1 VSRGERASLQPDS
14 LLALRVYL
22 AVSLGLNLLWETV
35 HLPLYTI
42 WTIGSVREKTFA
54 VIHCTIG
61 DAMIA
66 GLALLVALALAGS
79 YDWPFRRGH
88 PVFAVTLVLGIAY
101 TIYSEWMNTTV
112 RQSWAYSPLMP
123 VLPITGTGLSPLLQW
138 LVVPCVALRV
148 ATRRRRRP

>member
-1 VSRGERASLQPDS
+1 VSRGEPASPQS
-14 LLALRVYL
+14 GWLLALRVYL

-42 WTIGSVREKTFA
+42 WTTGSFREKAFA

-66 GLALLVALALAGS
+66 GLALLVALAVAGS
-79 YDWPFRRGH
+79 YDWPFRRGQL
-88 PVFAVTLVLGIAY
+88 VFAVTLVLGIAY
-101 TIYSEWMNTTV
+101 TIYSEWMNTIV

-123 VLPITGTGLSPLLQW
+123 VLPKTGTGLSPLLQW
-138 LVVPCVALRV
+138 LVVPAVALSV

>member
-1 VSRGERASLQPDS
+1 VNRDEPALPQANW

-42 WTIGSVREKTFA
+42 WTTGSVRENTFA

-66 GLALLVALALAGS
+66 GLALLVALAVAGT
-79 YDWPFRRGH
+79 YGWPFRRGQL
-88 PVFAVTLVLGIAY
+88 VFAVTLVLGIAY
-101 TIYSEWMNTTV
+101 TTYSEWMNTTV

-123 VLPITGTGLSPLLQW
+123 VLPMTGTGLSPLLQW
-138 LVVPCVALRV
+138 LVVPSVALSV
-148 ATRRRRRP
+148 ATRWRRRP

>member
-1 VSRGERASLQPDS
+1 VSRDELASPQPDW
-14 LLALRVYL
+14 LVALRVYL
-22 AVSLGLNLLWETV
+22 ALSIVLNLLWETL

-42 WTIGSVREKTFA
+42 WTTGSVREKAFA

-66 GLALLVALALAGS
+66 GLALLVALAVAGS
-79 YDWPFRRGH
+79 YDWPFRRGQL
-88 PVFAVTLVLGIAY
+88 VFTVTLVLGIAY
-101 TIYSEWMNTTV
+101 TIYSEWMNTIV

-123 VLPITGTGLSPLLQW
+123 VLPKTGTGLSPLLQW
-138 LVVPCVALRV
+138 LVVPSVALSV